1 MKHVKAIRQQIET
14 GQSEDALVSL
24 ENLLSLGPSN
34 TEALKLQ
41 ASIFHSMGRFNEE
54 HKIWQRVL
62 QIDRQ
67 DEEAISY
74 FLKQQQEDRE
84 HFYFTDDL
92 SDGGRRFIVY
102 PKSLVTTSAVGLIGC
117 LSFLIVSRMGTGI
130 PLFQDD
136 RLVLGIF
143 ALLVLLPWA
152 GIIAAYLRSL
162 RHIDITASYVEFNT
176 RLKKHRWHW
185 DEISAI
191 EVAMKNPLEPDS
203 LSLRITP
210 RNEQAPR
217 LQIDL
222 SNQGSA
228 LRARR
233 HFVRDINKNFPSLQ
247 YITAKEEA
255 SNGRRTLNF

>member
-1 MKHVKAIRQQIET
+1 MKHVKAIRQQIES
-14 GQSEDALVSL
+14 GQSDEALVSL

-41 ASIFHSMGRFNEE
+41 ASIFHSMGRFNDE

-62 QIDRQ
+62 QVDRQ
-67 DEEAISY
+67 DEEAIGY

-92 SDGGRRFIVY
+92 TDGGRRFIVY

-117 LSFLIVSRMGTGI
+117 LSFLIVSRLAAGVT
-130 PLFQDD
+130 LFQDD

-143 ALLVLLPWA
+143 VALVILPWA

-162 RHIDITASYVEFNT
+162 RHIDITASYLEFNT
-176 RLKKHRWHW
+176 RLKKHRWKW
-185 DEISAI
+185 DEISSI

-210 RNEQAPR
+210 SNEQAPR

-222 SNQGSA
+222 SNHGSA

-233 HFVRDINKNFPSLQ
+233 HFVRDISKYFPSLQ
-247 YITAKEEA
+247 YIIA
-255 SNGRRTLNF
+255 STEPQSSRRTLNF